1 MLYRIWRNV
10 LTYVLAVRDD
20 ELYVGDNERKHMH
33 GFGCPTQRN
42 MASPL
47 RVSGQAGGNAG
58 DLWET
63 ECAKKLCNTNFYCY
77 ICVLLVK
84 TILMIY
90 ICYIKYRECGNM
102 CACCQRRWAQWVAMR
117 MRGHV
122 VNRCRGRGS
131 TCMDLVHDATQLAHS
146 GCPGK
151 LEIYGD
157 CTCQEAL

>member
-10 LTYVLAVRDD
+10 LTYVLAVRDN
-20 ELYVGDNERKHMH
+20 ELYVGDNERKHVH
-33 GFGCPTQRN
+33 GFGCPTRCN
-42 MASPL
+42 TASL
-47 RVSGQAGGNAG
+47 LWVSGQAGGNAG

-77 ICVLLVK
+77 IRVLLVK
-84 TILMIY
+84 MILMIY
-90 ICYIKYRECGNM
+90 ICYIKYGECGNM
-102 CACCQRRWAQWVAMR
+102 HACCWRRWAWWVAMR
-117 MRGHV
+117 TRGRI

-131 TCMDLVHDATQLAHS
+131 TCMDLVHNMTQLACS
-146 GCPGK
+146 GCLGK